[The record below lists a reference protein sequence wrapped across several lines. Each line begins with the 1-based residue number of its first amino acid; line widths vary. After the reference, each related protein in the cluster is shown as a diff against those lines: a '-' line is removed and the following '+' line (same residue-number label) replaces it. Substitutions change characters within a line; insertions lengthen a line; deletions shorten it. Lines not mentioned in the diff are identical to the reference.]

1 MLALAP
7 RLNQAEFRIS
17 CRVLYRVP
25 ANGAAKTAASDGGG
39 GAALSGV
46 VQGPSPLTTSP
57 AELLSFYPGADRE
70 PTAAVA
76 TQNRLCRSPDY
87 SCRDIEGLKN
97 SSCATWRSSNDA
109 NPRTIR
115 IATLSF
121 RSSVWACSMNR
132 SCTPRA

>member
-57 AELLSFYPGADRE
+57 AELLSFYPGADNLANCVHDFLRAFVLL
-70 PTAAVA
+70 PFGHHWTLPRPI
-76 TQNRLCRSPDY
+76 TSL
-87 SCRDIEGLKN
+87 GLT
-97 SSCATWRSSNDA
+97 CPAGGRMIAIFPRVGDTGGADA
-109 NPRTIR
+109 YRRVLHIP
-115 IATLSF
+115 
-121 RSSVWACSMNR
+121 
-132 SCTPRA
+132 